1 MTFSYN
7 AQINSNF
14 NKFNCL
20 GAIFVT
26 DPECCFLLPS
36 EPHSEPRRRPVM
48 APESM
53 KKRID
58 QLLEK
63 SPFAGLSADLKLA
76 LKSQLRALIT
86 EANLITR
93 EEFEIQSE
101 ALQRAS
107 ARLALLEERL
117 SKLEKDAD

>member
-1 MTFSYN
+1 
-7 AQINSNF
+7 
-14 NKFNCL
+14 
-20 GAIFVT
+20 
-26 DPECCFLLPS
+26 
-36 EPHSEPRRRPVM
+36 M

-76 LKSQLRALIT
+76 LKSQLQALIT

>member
-1 MTFSYN
+1 
-7 AQINSNF
+7 
-14 NKFNCL
+14 
-20 GAIFVT
+20 
-26 DPECCFLLPS
+26 
-36 EPHSEPRRRPVM
+36 M